1 MNIKKKT
8 DQLIQSKSTIAVF
21 FILFILSGILF
32 ADRNFLSFASVQ
44 NLVKKGASDGG
55 FLALGMTFVIL
66 SVLALGGVLM
76 AMFGNDN
83 MLLGIGLG
91 LLAGAA
97 CGFLNGFMVAK
108 MKISSWIA
116 TLAMMLAVRGMIM
129 LMTSKKPIPI
139 TNPAISL
146 LGDSRPFGIHILII
160 VLAVLTLACMFVSRR
175 TKLGMALY
183 AVGGNEEAS
192 RMMGLKVD
200 TVKIAAF
207 TICGLFC
214 IPVRHAAGLQAVYR
228 PAHGRGRMGDNC
240 HCHVRAG
247 RGEAVRRRGQVQR
260 YIFRHPHHFHH
271 QHHI

>member
-66 SVLALGGVLM
+66 IGQIDLSVGSVLALGGVLM

-129 LMTSKKPIPI
+129 LMTSKNPFPSPIRPYPCWG
-139 TNPAISL
+139 TQGPLESIS
-146 LGDSRPFGIHILII
+146 
-160 VLAVLTLACMFVSRR
+160 
-175 TKLGMALY
+175 
-183 AVGGNEEAS
+183 
-192 RMMGLKVD
+192 
-200 TVKIAAF
+200 
-207 TICGLFC
+207 
-214 IPVRHAAGLQAVYR
+214 
-228 PAHGRGRMGDNC
+228 
-240 HCHVRAG
+240 
-247 RGEAVRRRGQVQR
+247 
-260 YIFRHPHHFHH
+260 
-271 QHHI
+271 

>member
-66 SVLALGGVLM
+66 IGQIDLSVGSVLALGGVLM

-129 LMTSKKPIPI
+129 LMTSKKTHSHHQSGHIP
-139 TNPAISL
+139 A
-146 LGDSRPFGIHILII
+146 G
-160 VLAVLTLACMFVSRR
+160 
-175 TKLGMALY
+175 
-183 AVGGNEEAS
+183 
-192 RMMGLKVD
+192 GLKALWNPYPDYRIGCPYPGLYVRQQKD
-200 TVKIAAF
+200 KAWDGAL
-207 TICGLFC
+207 CG
-214 IPVRHAAGLQAVYR
+214 
-228 PAHGRGRMGDNC
+228 GRQ
-240 HCHVRAG
+240 
-247 RGEAVRRRGQVQR
+247 RGGVQDDGA
-260 YIFRHPHHFHH
+260 
-271 QHHI
+271 